1 MIITA
6 CNDRHL
12 TGELPGNGIL
22 MQGLAGGLG
31 LAVALL
37 DGVGKTGLDTI
48 VTLLGIGLFLLARW
62 ISIADVT

>member
-6 CNDRHL
+6 CNYRHL
-12 TGELPGNGIL
+12 TGVLPGNGIL
-22 MQGLAGGLG
+22 MQGLAGGLE

-37 DGVGKTGLDTI
+37 DMVGKSGLDTI

-62 ISIADVT
+62 ISIANVT